1 MLSRAGWP
9 VAEQFQSEKIV
20 PSKSQNITDIL
31 TSFWFSWSFLNSSL
45 KIPFNCDWNVW
56 GYWIISENHACD
68 HLRVRLRLITAP
80 SDCNFQDF
88 WTSFFE
94 HRVIKW
100 RRYTISVY
108 HKMPNVI
115 QWNVSLK
122 QVTLEMCSLNIHLSP
137 YGNDWFLKNDERLIV

>member
-1 MLSRAGWP
+1 M
-9 VAEQFQSEKIV
+9 
-20 PSKSQNITDIL
+20 
-31 TSFWFSWSFLNSSL
+31 
-45 KIPFNCDWNVW
+45 W

-122 QVTLEMCSLNIHLSP
+122 QVTLELWSSNIHLSP
-137 YGNDWFLKNDERLIV
+137 YESNITFVRYPPQLSGWRGRHLWAPSSGVTPQMLFFALHKKRLKFKLLGLAHVQLYVQSMKVNWN